1 MAAASAIE
9 APRSLRGRMR
19 AWWRRDN
26 GGEWVP
32 PSGTTPQGRWTT
44 ERAIAAQLVWGDDWL
59 APWSRADISALV
71 ALLNPLAGDRI
82 AVLGDGLGGMARA
95 LVRAT
100 GVNVVAIET
109 DPALLA
115 LIAHRRD
122 TQVRS
127 ASAIPANDGVRFDHV
142 VVNGWALDAALPDFA
157 MLAAMLAPAGT
168 LLVRAY
174 VDDAD
179 LLAARTA
186 DAGLVI
192 LSDGDWTEAHVRS
205 VESGWATAIDT
216 VRIVHRDP
224 ERMPLIA
231 PLLAEAERWRA
242 QVERFHDGNASVRLI
257 ELAHARA

>member
-1 MAAASAIE
+1 MATASALAAS
-9 APRSLRGRMR
+9 RSLRGRMR
-19 AWWRRDN
+19 AWWRRGNDDGWN
-26 GGEWVP
+26 P
-32 PSGTTPQGRWTT
+32 PSGATPQGRWTT

-71 ALLNPLAGDRI
+71 TLLNPLAGDRI

-95 LVRAT
+95 LARAT
-100 GVNVVAIET
+100 GVNVVAIEN

-142 VVNGWALDAALPDFA
+142 VVNGWSLDAALSDFA

-179 LLAARTA
+179 LLTA
-186 DAGLVI
+186 QASEAGLAI
-192 LSDGDWTEAHVRS
+192 LSDGDRTEAHVRTI
-205 VESGWATAIDT
+205 ESGWATAIDT

-224 ERMPLIA
+224 ERMPLIT
-231 PLLAEAERWRA
+231 PLLAEAERWRM
-242 QVERFHDGNASVRLI
+242 QVEQFRDGSVSARLI
-257 ELAHARA
+257 ELAHART